1 MTATFC
7 EARGEPQISTLKLK
21 VTKGVALTLGQMS
34 FHARSKVV
42 WPNPLFP
49 LINTD
54 ISELSEGEVWVFE
67 CLADTGLPLSIGSIP
82 TMVPIPASWSW
93 PGVLSQSYA
102 ARRFT
107 TYLAAHTNLLRL
119 DTALGPAVQFPRSS

>member
-7 EARGEPQISTLKLK
+7 EARGKPQISTLKLK

-54 ISELSEGEVWVFE
+54 ISELSEGEVWVLE

-82 TMVPIPASWSW
+82 TMVPIPDVGRG
-93 PGVLSQSYA
+93 PGSKPEPRCQAV
-102 ARRFT
+102 
-107 TYLAAHTNLLRL
+107 HNLL
-119 DTALGPAVQFPRSS
+119 SSTH